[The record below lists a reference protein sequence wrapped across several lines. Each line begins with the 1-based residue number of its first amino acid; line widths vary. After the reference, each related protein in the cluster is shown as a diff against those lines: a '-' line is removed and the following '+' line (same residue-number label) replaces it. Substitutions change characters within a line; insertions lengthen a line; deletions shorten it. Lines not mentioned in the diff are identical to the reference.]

1 MLDKL
6 KVKINEELKSFNIF
20 VDNIKYEKKG
30 KNEFLNIIL
39 DKDGGL
45 DLDLVVKASK
55 IINKLIDKEDL
66 PYENYVLDISSKE
79 RGAKWTEK
87 K

>member
-1 MLDKL
+1 M
-6 KVKINEELKSFNIF
+6 
-20 VDNIKYEKKG
+20 DNIILFTTW
-30 KNEFLNIIL
+30 NEFLNIIL

-45 DLDLVVKASK
+45 DLDLVVKASR